1 MNFYDTCSLLDLG
14 CEVFETNDLFYIS
27 SITLKEL
34 ENIKS
39 NKNKTE
45 DLRFKCRKILRLLNE
60 NVDKYKI
67 ISYHYDWDSEFIT
80 LYPSLTVNDDSRI
93 ILTAKKVSREVP
105 SLVFVTND
113 FSCRI
118 SAFDVGLKVSYL
130 QDEEDYYRGYKEIQL
145 KHDEEYLNFAEK
157 VLDRTQNY
165 FDLKLNEYLL
175 VKDEKGEI
183 FDIYKYCQKG
193 IDQLTGK
200 NYPEFKS
207 KMFGITKPKDYYQQI
222 AMDSLLSNRI
232 TLLRG
237 PAGSGKSWLAMTYLF
252 SLLEKGTIDHIV
264 IFCNTVATAGAAK
277 LGFYPGSKDEKLLD
291 AQIGNFLTSK
301 IGDKEVVRDYID
313 NGTIMLLPMSDI
325 RGFDTS
331 GMKAGVYI
339 TEAQNMDVEL
349 MRLALQRIGDDAI
362 CILDGDDNAQVDM
375 GIYAGNNNGL
385 RRVSQVFRG
394 ELIYG
399 EVTLPNIY
407 RSEIARIA
415 QRM

>member
-14 CEVFETNDLFYIS
+14 CEVFETNNLFYIS
-27 SITLKEL
+27 NITLKEL

-105 SLVFVTND
+105 SLTFVTND

-118 SAFDVGLKVSYL
+118 NALDVGLKVSYL

-145 KHDEEYLNFAEK
+145 KQDEEYLNFAEK

-252 SLLEKGTIDHIV
+252 SLLEKGTIDHII

-291 AQIGNFLTSK
+291 SQIGNFLTSK

-375 GIYAGNNNGL
+375 GVYAGNNNGL